1 MMIVKLPWP
10 DRILSPNSRAHH
22 MARAKAA
29 REARAW
35 AKTLTQAEF
44 TNLKMPYQDNDNIPL
59 SFTFCFPDARE
70 RDSDNLNS
78 MMKAARDGIADALG
92 INDSRF
98 WPTKQLRGPQVDGGK
113 VIVRI
118 G

>member
-1 MMIVKLPWP
+1 MIIVKLPWP
-10 DRILSPNSRAHH
+10 DRILPPNSRAHH

-44 TNLKMPYQDNDNIPL
+44 TNLKMPYQDNDIPL